1 PFDALT
7 TKISASQSYATI
19 PLVIPTYNV
28 LMDAIED
35 FGSQKNKQ
43 EFLPDI
49 CHGADAAMDKLKKYY
64 SKTDDSPMNA
74 VATALNPRMKFVW
87 WVRQKWEQHFRDQAE
102 STIRKVWSTSY
113 QHDTSDDATQELP
126 PDEAIIDDEAD
137 IYGNAQVPETNELEE
152 YISARLVKEKMHEFW
167 QKHDK
172 AFPHLSRMAR
182 DYLAI
187 PATSTPSERCFSQAP
202 TLFYGRAFAGL
213 QDFSAAESRLLD
225 PKDLDERLD
234 YLTKLVFPAISDKSK
249 VTQKQ
254 MIQKF
259 NRSHHITEF
268 PVGSHVMIKDE
279 EATSTLDAHYAGPFR
294 VVRRTTWG
302 TYVLRDAMNQLL
314 ARNYAPEQLKLA
326 YRADHDHKAPQ
337 SYRVESIV
345 SHRDFEGERLYMV
358 KWAGYDETENSEIPY
373 ENFDSKSLVTRYYKK
388 LNQVNP
394 HASATR
400 SKGGA

>member
-1 PFDALT
+1 
-7 TKISASQSYATI
+7 
-19 PLVIPTYNV
+19 
-28 LMDAIED
+28 MDAIED

-87 WVRQKWEQHFRDQAE
+87 WARQKWEQHFRDQAE

-187 PATSTPSERCFSQAP
+187 PATSTPSEP
-202 TLFYGRAFAGL
+202 
-213 QDFSAAESRLLD
+213 
-225 PKDLDERLD
+225 
-234 YLTKLVFPAISDKSK
+234 
-249 VTQKQ
+249 
-254 MIQKF
+254 
-259 NRSHHITEF
+259 
-268 PVGSHVMIKDE
+268 
-279 EATSTLDAHYAGPFR
+279 
-294 VVRRTTWG
+294 
-302 TYVLRDAMNQLL
+302 
-314 ARNYAPEQLKLA
+314 RNYAPEQLKLA

-345 SHRDFEGERLYMV
+345 SHRDFEGERLYM
-358 KWAGYDETENSEIPY
+358 
-373 ENFDSKSLVTRYYKK
+373 
-388 LNQVNP
+388 
-394 HASATR
+394 
-400 SKGGA
+400 